1 MFPDLGSQY
10 EFIKELGSGGTGVVN
25 LAIDRH
31 SGFLVAIKSLF
42 DFHINDEE
50 ILEKFKVEANI
61 YLMLKHP
68 NIVSLKNFI
77 LKNGKPHLVQE
88 YVEGQTLDEYINN
101 VTGPI
106 PTR

>member
-1 MFPDLGSQY
+1 MMFPKLGSQY

-31 SGFLVAIKSLF
+31 SGFLVAIKTLF
-42 DFHINDEE
+42 DFHLDDKEV
-50 ILEKFKVEANI
+50 LEKFKVEANI

-77 LKNGKPHLVQE
+77 L
-88 YVEGQTLDEYINN
+88 
-101 VTGPI
+101 
-106 PTR
+106 